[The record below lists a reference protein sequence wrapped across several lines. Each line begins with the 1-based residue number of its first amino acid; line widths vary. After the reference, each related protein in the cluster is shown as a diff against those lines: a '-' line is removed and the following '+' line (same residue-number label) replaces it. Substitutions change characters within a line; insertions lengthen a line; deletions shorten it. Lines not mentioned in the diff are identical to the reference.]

1 MNTRHN
7 RILSGLTAKTSLP
20 AVWMNSIVDVKKLHL
35 EELAEIVF
43 VIAGPPV
50 HYIVFQVLPSFHP
63 NMNSTKKCDNIF
75 STFFVTILK
84 F

>member
-1 MNTRHN
+1 MNTRDN
-7 RILSGLTAKTSLP
+7 RILSGLIAKTSLP
-20 AVWMNSIVDVKKLHL
+20 AKLHL

-50 HYIVFQVLPSFHP
+50 HYIVFQYLPSLHP

>member
-7 RILSGLTAKTSLP
+7 RILSGLIAKTSLP

-43 VIAGPPV
+43 AIAGPPV
-50 HYIVFQVLPSFHP
+50 HYTVFQYLPSFYP
-63 NMNSTKKCDNIF
+63 NKNCTKK
-75 STFFVTILK
+75 V
-84 F
+84 